1 VGSITSSLDLLH
13 LRSLAIVH
21 EVGQARATFRALPCG
36 YLFSSYNNLVRVL
49 SRVYQII
56 CPLYPPCGESRDI
69 VLFNT
74 ILTIPDYLGQP

>member
-13 LRSLAIVH
+13 LRSLAIALKG
-21 EVGQARATFRALPCG
+21 GQARTTFRTLPCG

-56 CPLYPPCGESRDI
+56 CPLYPPCGESRDV
-69 VLFNT
+69 VLFDT

>member
-1 VGSITSSLDLLH
+1 VGSITSSLDLLR
-13 LRSLAIVH
+13 LRSLDIVH
-21 EVGQARATFRALPCG
+21 EGGQARATLRTLPCG

-56 CPLYPPCGESRDI
+56 CPLYPPCGESREV
-69 VLFNT
+69 VLFET